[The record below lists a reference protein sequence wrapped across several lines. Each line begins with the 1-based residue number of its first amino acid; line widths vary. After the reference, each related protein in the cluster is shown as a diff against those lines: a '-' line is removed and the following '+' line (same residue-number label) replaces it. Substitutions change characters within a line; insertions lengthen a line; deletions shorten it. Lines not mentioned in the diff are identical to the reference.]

1 MAYLIKR
8 VEGRRSEGKTG
19 LLRTGQAAHRQLST
33 ALAPGRRRDV
43 GPPSFLE
50 RPPRRGEAA
59 RLRDLGRRRAGLW
72 ATGSGRVVWLEDWL
86 SGTWGGEPP
95 GGTRGRRRRG
105 WGWRPAVKVHGSGG
119 RQGRSAPPGVRVR
132 GRECWLRPGLE
143 AAPGAGGLA
152 GRGSGPRCGEE
163 CSWKRFAAP
172 GRELGVMASLLYPF
186 SQLCK
191 QSVLIRDN

>member
-33 ALAPGRRRDV
+33 ARAPGRRRDV

-72 ATGSGRVVWLEDWL
+72 ATGSGRVVWLEDSV

-95 GGTRGRRRRG
+95 GGARGRRRGGTTDSGGARLGRAAGTLGPSRG
-105 WGWRPAVKVHGSGG
+105 ESQGSGVLAEARPG
-119 RQGRSAPPGVRVR
+119 GGAGDGRS
-132 GRECWLRPGLE
+132 GRAGIRSPLR
-143 AAPGAGGLA
+143 
-152 GRGSGPRCGEE
+152 
-163 CSWKRFAAP
+163 
-172 GRELGVMASLLYPF
+172 
-186 SQLCK
+186 
-191 QSVLIRDN
+191 